1 MPVDRATHRR
11 IKDKLLKAITK
22 GVQVNGKFVFD
33 RSQEY
38 VPVKTGFLKKSGG
51 FVAKK
56 DGWILNYKAPYAADV
71 ESRPYTRETED
82 KPKSVASHVRRAFR
96 RKDGTQI
103 KATKVKGYHASPS
116 AIHMLR
122 GDPNRGGQY
131 LTRAADTGLP
141 DLTTNVFQAL
151 QRQFGRVKLSSST
164 AGKPASSG
172 GNPKS
177 KSGGKPQTQGSK
189 HKNKFGGKR

>member
-38 VPVKTGFLKKSGG
+38 VPVQTGQLKKSGG

-56 DGWILNYKAPYAADV
+56 DGWILNYRAPYAADV
-71 ESRPYTRETED
+71 ENRPYSSDEEQ
-82 KPKSVASHVRRAFR
+82 PKSVGAHIRRAFK
-96 RKDGTQI
+96 RKDGTVV
-103 KATKVKGYHASPS
+103 KATKVKGYYTTPS
-116 AIHMLR
+116 GKRLR
-122 GDPNRGGQY
+122 RDPRQGGQY
-131 LTRAADTGLP
+131 LTRAADMELP
-141 DLTTNVFQAL
+141 DLTTNIFQAL
-151 QRQFGRVKLSSST
+151 QKQFGRVKLSSST

-172 GNPKS
+172 GNPTS

-189 HKNKFGGKR
+189 HRNRFGGKR

>member
-22 GVQVNGKFVFD
+22 GVQVNGKFVFK

-38 VPVKTGFLKKSGG
+38 VPVRTGQLKKSGG

-71 ESRPYTRETED
+71 HSRPYSSDDEEQ
-82 KPKSVASHVRRAFR
+82 PKSVGTHIRKAFR
-96 RKDGTQI
+96 RKDGTQV
-103 KATKVKGYHASPS
+103 KATQVKGYYTSPS
-116 AIHMLR
+116 GKAMR
-122 GDPNRGGQY
+122 RDPRQGGQY
-131 LTRAADTGLP
+131 LTRAAEMELP
-141 DLTTNVFQAL
+141 DLTKNVFQAL
-151 QRQFGRVKLSSST
+151 QKQFGKVKLSSST
-164 AGKPASSG
+164 GGKPASSG
-172 GNPKS
+172 GNPTS
-177 KSGGKPQTQGSK
+177 KSGGKPQSQGSK